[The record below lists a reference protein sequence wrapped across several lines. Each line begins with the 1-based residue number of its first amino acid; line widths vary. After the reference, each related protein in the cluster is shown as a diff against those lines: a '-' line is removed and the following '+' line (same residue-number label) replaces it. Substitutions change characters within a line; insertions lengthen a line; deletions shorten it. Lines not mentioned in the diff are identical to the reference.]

1 MTTQTNTQ
9 STLAGK
15 RIVIIGGSSGMGL
28 ATAAAAAETGA
39 AVIIASRSASRLEE
53 ARKALPGPVA
63 VLPLD
68 VTDAAAVEAAFRQL
82 GPIDHL
88 VVAGSATSA
97 GAFGTHPLRDAH
109 ATFDS
114 KFWGAYCAVRS
125 AQFNT
130 GGSVVLFS
138 GIFSRRPAAGYSTMA
153 AVNGAIESLGRALA
167 VELAPL
173 RVNVVSP
180 GLTDTPAYAGMP
192 AAQREGMFAA
202 VAAHLP
208 ARRIGRPA
216 DAAEAVL
223 YLLGNGYVTGTVL
236 DVDGGAL
243 LV

>member
-1 MTTQTNTQ
+1 MTTHETKP

-15 RIVIIGGSSGMGL
+15 RIVVIGGSSGMGL
-28 ATAAAAAETGA
+28 ATAQAAAEAGA
-39 AVIIASRSASRLEE
+39 KVIIASRSAEKLDE
-53 ARKALPGPVA
+53 ARKQIPGRVA

-68 VTDAAAVEAAFRQL
+68 VTDAAAVQEAFGQL

-88 VVAGSATSA
+88 VVSGSATSA
-97 GAFGTHPLRDAH
+97 GEFRSQPLRDAR
-109 ATFDS
+109 ATFES
-114 KFWGAYCAVRS
+114 KFWGAYSAVRS
-125 AQFNT
+125 AQFNA

-138 GIFSRRPAAGYSTMA
+138 GVFSRRPAPGYVAMA

-180 GLTDTPAYAGMP
+180 GMTDTPAYAGMP
-192 AAQREGMFAA
+192 QAQREGMFAA

-216 DAAEAVL
+216 DLAAAVL
-223 YLLGNGYVTGTVL
+223 HLLGNGYVTGTVL